1 MSGCPAPIMNV
12 TVNYVAQGIVF
23 INERPFGY
31 TSNCHGDNTKYV
43 GIEICEIKV
52 MGTYYLHIS
61 YYVFLEN

>member
-1 MSGCPAPIMNV
+1 MSGCPTPIMNV

-23 INERPFGY
+23 MNERPNGY

-61 YYVFLEN
+61 